1 MPFINNNMYT
11 KVSWTQMVT
20 FINHVH
26 VYWFDV
32 RIVIHCGEVMWYP
45 LCIAIGNT
53 MFKGTL
59 AVKIFISLPLCNLNN
74 NRRWWYSPKIFFQM
88 AAVYFN
94 QSVSFPS
101 LPKKKTFI
109 EVSKFTKTCKQGVIF
124 LDCKEWITFSFSPL
138 KSHYVI
144 ST

>member
-1 MPFINNNMYT
+1 M
-11 KVSWTQMVT
+11 
-20 FINHVH
+20 
-26 VYWFDV
+26 
-32 RIVIHCGEVMWYP
+32 
-45 LCIAIGNT
+45 
-53 MFKGTL
+53 
-59 AVKIFISLPLCNLNN
+59 AV
-74 NRRWWYSPKIFFQM
+74 
-88 AAVYFN
+88 VYFN

-144 ST
+144 STYTKSLYLPRNINFIPGVGSMITCLYYTFFISEISYDTFLQQACCL

>member
-1 MPFINNNMYT
+1 
-11 KVSWTQMVT
+11 
-20 FINHVH
+20 
-26 VYWFDV
+26 
-32 RIVIHCGEVMWYP
+32 
-45 LCIAIGNT
+45 
-53 MFKGTL
+53 
-59 AVKIFISLPLCNLNN
+59 
-74 NRRWWYSPKIFFQM
+74 M

-144 ST
+144 SSRKSLFLPRNINFIPGVGSMITCLSYTFLISEISYDSYLQQACCL